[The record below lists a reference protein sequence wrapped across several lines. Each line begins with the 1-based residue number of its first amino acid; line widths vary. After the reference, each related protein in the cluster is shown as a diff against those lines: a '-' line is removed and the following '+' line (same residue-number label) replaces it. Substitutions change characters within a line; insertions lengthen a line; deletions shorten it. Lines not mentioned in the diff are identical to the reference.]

1 MVAPE
6 EEAEAEAVDLSKT
19 VLRCNARFIESGE
32 PPAAGREA
40 ATGFAVRL
48 PNVAAPCLMVRLVM
62 EGDEEVRSMPGL
74 AGLAATVA
82 RFDEPLLSLALSA
95 DLARPGVTS
104 LPARST
110 ARKRF
115 GITTPLPPPPVRD
128 GLGNVDGGGGGS
140 GAPESAADGD
150 RIVRCPVAPP
160 KSR

>member
-1 MVAPE
+1 
-6 EEAEAEAVDLSKT
+6 
-19 VLRCNARFIESGE
+19 
-32 PPAAGREA
+32 
-40 ATGFAVRL
+40 
-48 PNVAAPCLMVRLVM
+48 M

-82 RFDEPLLSLALSA
+82 RFPAAIDEPLLSLALSA
-95 DLARPGVTS
+95 DLASPGVTS

-115 GITTPLPPPPVRD
+115 GITAPLPPPVRD

-140 GAPESAADGD
+140 GAPASAADGD

-160 KSR
+160 KS